1 MRVAWEILIVHPLP
15 VAVVETAGLA
25 EITGIQTHSTMVA
38 VGGGGRAPM
47 MTGRREGAGD
57 NLESQTHIQ
66 AEKDLRDQSIFPLN
80 TLISKIFLSSH
91 FPVEQTGVMMGGKRD
106 QWFPS
111 IYRRRCIDYI
121 FEVWGEEEERW
132 AVHE

>member
-38 VGGGGRAPM
+38 VGGEGGGRRAPM

-57 NLESQTHIQ
+57 NLVLCISQCTSTSEIKRIQ
-66 AEKDLRDQSIFPLN
+66 IRG
-80 TLISKIFLSSH
+80 LIY
-91 FPVEQTGVMMGGKRD
+91 T
-106 QWFPS
+106 
-111 IYRRRCIDYI
+111 
-121 FEVWGEEEERW
+121 
-132 AVHE
+132 